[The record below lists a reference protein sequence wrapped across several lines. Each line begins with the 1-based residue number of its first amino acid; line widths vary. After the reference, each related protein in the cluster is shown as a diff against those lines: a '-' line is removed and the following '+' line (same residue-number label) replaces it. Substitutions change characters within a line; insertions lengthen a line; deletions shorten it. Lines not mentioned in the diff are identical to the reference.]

1 MRGDRVLDKREFL
14 DRLQMQLAD
23 LTSDERREAL
33 EYYEEYF
40 ADAGEENEADVLIS
54 LGSPEQ
60 VAEQIKA
67 GLHKADEGMF
77 TENGYREKVE
87 SDNPPEIYGRKEKN
101 KDTRTQDET
110 GRESYAGEGA
120 ADSRRGG
127 AYQNGSQ
134 NGNGYA
140 YQNGRDQNDAGSC
153 RHGGNGQDSYSG
165 RTYEQGGCGS
175 QGQQDGKKKNKISG
189 GMLAL
194 LIVLGIFA
202 APLLFGLGAGVI
214 GMIIGVV
221 GAAFGVVVGILGLV
235 VILIVSGI
243 GLFVVGIPMLF
254 YNLFGGLLC
263 IALGCIMLAVFLLCI
278 VLLTAIFGRFFPWL
292 IREVESFGKYLS
304 RKWSERKRKGAE
316 NI

>member
-1 MRGDRVLDKREFL
+1 MLDKREFL

-87 SDNPPEIYGRKEKN
+87 SDNPPEIYGRKEEN

-110 GRESYAGEGA
+110 GRKSYAGEGA

-134 NGNGYA
+134 NGNAMRTKTGGIRMTREA
-140 YQNGRDQNDAGSC
+140 VGMAATDRIRIAGELMNRADADLRDS
-153 RHGGNGQDSYSG
+153 
-165 RTYEQGGCGS
+165 RTE
-175 QGQQDGKKKNKISG
+175 
-189 GMLAL
+189 
-194 LIVLGIFA
+194 
-202 APLLFGLGAGVI
+202 
-214 GMIIGVV
+214 
-221 GAAFGVVVGILGLV
+221 
-235 VILIVSGI
+235 
-243 GLFVVGIPMLF
+243 
-254 YNLFGGLLC
+254 
-263 IALGCIMLAVFLLCI
+263 
-278 VLLTAIFGRFFPWL
+278 
-292 IREVESFGKYLS
+292 
-304 RKWSERKRKGAE
+304 KRK
-316 NI
+316 IR